1 MRKLVLRS
9 EGSFHQLY
17 QSWLT
22 KYRNKK
28 ETISLIQ
35 IFFLL
40 LGIFACFL
48 VFLIYVNKA
57 STQGYF
63 LRDANSTLNHITE
76 QYETIKP
83 KIMNLEEQNMN
94 KLNSSEKY
102 GPSITILDTK
112 VETLMLPNISPQ
124 EEQQESDFIPETN
137 DIITH

>member
-63 LRDANSTLNHITE
+63 LRDANSKLNHITE

-124 EEQQESDFIPETN
+124 EEQQESDLIPETN
-137 DIITH
+137 NILTH